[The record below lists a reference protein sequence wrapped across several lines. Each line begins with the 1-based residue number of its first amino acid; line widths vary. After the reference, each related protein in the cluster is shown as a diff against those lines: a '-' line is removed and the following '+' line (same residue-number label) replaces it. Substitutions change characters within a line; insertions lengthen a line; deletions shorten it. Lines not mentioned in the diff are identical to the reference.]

1 MIGGNHALRC
11 AANFRKIANLR
22 LKATRH
28 LLKCRKN
35 AAVIISGIA
44 ALAVQKKQIEE
55 QEKTMRDKLRETM
68 ESYGVKSFE
77 TPEVKFLYIPAT
89 TRTTIDTAR
98 LKKAMPDVVEK
109 YSKITNVSA
118 SVKITVK

>member
-1 MIGGNHALRC
+1 M
-11 AANFRKIANLR
+11 
-22 LKATRH
+22 
-28 LLKCRKN
+28 
-35 AAVIISGIA
+35 
-44 ALAVQKKQIEE
+44 
-55 QEKTMRDKLRETM
+55 
-68 ESYGVKSFE
+68 KSFE

-89 TRTTIDTAR
+89 TRTTIDAAR